1 MGGGELGHTSGHGI
15 FSQYNTEHHK
25 EWVQRET
32 RCAPPPP
39 PPLAPPAGAA
49 DPGARGAR
57 PGESPPEGLPAVKGW

>member
-39 PPLAPPAGAA
+39 PPLPPLPEPPTPARAA
-49 DPGARGAR
+49 RDPENPPPRGSR
-57 PGESPPEGLPAVKGW
+57 P